1 MQFSTYWRGFSC
13 AATSPTPATKRI
25 IATLDAVFMIKND
38 ITTMAWKKCPGWAYN
53 IEHAFAFQYDL
64 LIL

>member
-25 IATLDAVFMIKND
+25 IATLDAVFMTKND
-38 ITTMAWKKCPGWAYN
+38 ITTMA
-53 IEHAFAFQYDL
+53 
-64 LIL
+64 